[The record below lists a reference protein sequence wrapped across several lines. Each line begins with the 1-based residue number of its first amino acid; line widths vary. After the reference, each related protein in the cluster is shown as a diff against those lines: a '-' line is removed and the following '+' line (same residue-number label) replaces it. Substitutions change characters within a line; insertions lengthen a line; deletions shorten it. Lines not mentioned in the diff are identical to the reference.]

1 MTGTGL
7 ERVRLPDELWRIV
20 VWGGAAALLLLPWIA
35 MQFTAEVNW
44 TAFDFLVFGAMLATA
59 CIACEIAVRISRS
72 KLYRLAAAIAVGTGF
87 LLVWVNLAVG
97 IIGSEYN
104 LENLVYAGVLLV
116 AAIGAAVA
124 RLRASGMARAML
136 VTASVHA
143 LTGVY
148 GLAIG
153 SMEAAVSAVV
163 FVAAWLASAWGFH
176 RAARVAGRMESDAP
190 A

>member
-1 MTGTGL
+1 MTSIEQ
-7 ERVRLPDELWRIV
+7 ERARLPDNALRALL
-20 VWGGAAALLLLPWIA
+20 WGGAGMLLLLPWIA
-35 MQFTAEVNW
+35 MQFSAEVNW
-44 TAFDFLVFGAMLATA
+44 DGFDFLVFGAMLAIA
-59 CIACEIAVRISRS
+59 CIVCEIAVRVSRS
-72 KLYRLAAAIAVGTGF
+72 NGYRLAAGIAVGTGF

-97 IIGSEYN
+97 IIGSEHN
-104 LENLVYAGVLLV
+104 LENLVYAGVLAV

-124 RLRASGMARAML
+124 RLRAAGMARAML
-136 VTASVHA
+136 VTAAAHA

-176 RAARVAGRMESDAP
+176 RAAKVGQG
-190 A
+190 

>member
-20 VWGGAAALLLLPWIA
+20 VWGGAGTLLLLPWVA

-44 TAFDFLVFGAMLATA
+44 TGFDFLVFGAMLAIA
-59 CIACEIAVRISRS
+59 CIACEIAVRVSRS
-72 KLYRLAAAIAVGTGF
+72 NTYRLAAAIAVGTGF

-97 IIGSEYN
+97 IIGSENN

-116 AAIGAAVA
+116 AAIGAAIA

-136 VTASVHA
+136 VTAIAHA

-153 SMEAAVSAVV
+153 SVEAGVSALV
-163 FVAAWLASAWGFH
+163 FVAAWLASAWGFR
-176 RAARVAGRMESDAP
+176 RAARAGQG
-190 A
+190 